1 MARFRMPTKGEM
13 AAPFQS
19 KDAFVEWIKA
29 PEAHEG
35 RTQVGD
41 SRWSNKDLE
50 PTPPEQRTWTWY
62 NLPLY
67 WFSNMFGTTGWNVA
81 SSLIAVGLV
90 SYQNKASLI
99 ICADQNQTWQQAFVS
114 CVLGSLISAI
124 IVTGM
129 ARPGVMYHL
138 G

>member
-1 MARFRMPTKGEM
+1 MARIRIPTKAEM
-13 AAPFQS
+13 TAPFQS
-19 KDAFVEWIKA
+19 RAAFKEWAKA
-29 PEAHEG
+29 SEAPDG
-35 RTQVGD
+35 RARIGD

-90 SYQNKASLI
+90 S
-99 ICADQNQTWQQAFVS
+99 
-114 CVLGSLISAI
+114 
-124 IVTGM
+124 
-129 ARPGVMYHL
+129 
-138 G
+138 